1 MATGHAVSCQA
12 SRLTQIGKGARHTY
26 VVGRS
31 GVPVRPKNHTE
42 SACCFNMS
50 GLGSK
55 DAELVGEGNKCEEET
70 AQV

>member
-1 MATGHAVSCQA
+1 MATGHAVPRQA
-12 SRLTQIGKGARHTY
+12 CCLTQIGKGVGRTY

-42 SACCFNMS
+42 SACCFNTS
-50 GLGSK
+50 GLGLK
-55 DAELVGEGNKCEEET
+55 DAELVGEGNKREEET